1 MWSRAAFLALFL
13 LPATPALADE
23 GMWTFHSPPKKL
35 LKEKYGFELSDAWL
49 EHVRLASVRFNSG
62 GSGAFVSPKGLAIT
76 NHHVGLDSLH
86 KLSTPAH
93 DYVQDGFYARSQ
105 AEELKCQD
113 LELNVLVAMT
123 DVSERVKSA
132 VAADATPEEAVKQ
145 RRAAIG
151 AIEKEAF
158 DASGLRTDVVT
169 LYRGGEYWLYQY
181 RQYKDVRLVFAPEG
195 QIGFFGGDPDNFTY
209 PRFNLD
215 FSVFRVYEDDKP
227 AATPHYLQF
236 SPDGVAEGDLLF
248 VSGNPGSTN
257 RLQTL
262 VQIEYL
268 RDRSRPRALDTIAY
282 LGAALREYAA
292 RGAEEER
299 QTKDMLFGLENS
311 RKAYTGEL
319 KGLLDE
325 ALMLRKA
332 EEEAA
337 LREEVAK
344 RPELAEEIGGAW
356 DEIAEAQALIAEQ
369 DDRFYYGR
377 LRSDLAGKALTI
389 VRYVAEVEKPNGER
403 LPEFR
408 DSNLDNLKFSLFSEA
423 PIYPGLDETMLRA
436 GLELAAE
443 HLPPDDPLLE
453 LLLGGKEPAAL
464 AHALIAGTKLGD
476 PAARK
481 QLVEGGAAAVAASE
495 DPLIALARSVDPLLR
510 EMQQR
515 AEELS
520 FRITQGQEKIARA
533 RFAVFGNSVYPD
545 ATFTLRLAFGV
556 AKGYEED
563 TTLVPWKTNFYGL
576 FGRCRA
582 FDNKPPFDLP
592 PNYLERESRIDLS
605 APIDFVSTCDIT
617 GGNSGSPTINRKGEL
632 VGLIFDGN
640 IQSLPNSF
648 VFADAADRAV
658 SVHVAGIL
666 ESLVKVYDAGPLAAE
681 LLGGM

>member
-13 LPATPALADE
+13 LAPAPALADE

-35 LKEKYGFELSDAWL
+35 LKEKYGFDLSDAWL
-49 EHVRLASVRFNSG
+49 EQVRLASVRFNSG
-62 GSGAFVSPKGLAIT
+62 GSGCFVSPNGLAIT
-76 NHHVGLDSLH
+76 NHHVGLDSIH
-86 KLSTPAH
+86 KLSTPEH
-93 DYVQDGFYARSQ
+93 DYVRDGFYARTQ

-113 LELNVLVAMT
+113 LELNVLVAVT
-123 DVSERVKSA
+123 DVSERVKGA
-132 VAADATPEEAVKQ
+132 VEKDATPEEAVKQ

-151 AIEKEAF
+151 TIEKEAF
-158 DASGLRTDVVT
+158 DASGLRSDVVT

-227 AATPHYLQF
+227 AATPHYLHF
-236 SPDGVAEGDLLF
+236 SPGGVAEGDLLF

-257 RLQTL
+257 RLQTFT
-262 VQIEYL
+262 QIEYL
-268 RDRSRPRALDTIAY
+268 RDKTRPRALATIAH

-299 QTKDMLFGLENS
+299 QSKDLLFSLENS
-311 RKAYTGEL
+311 RKAYAGEL

-325 ALMLRKA
+325 GLMLRKA

-337 LREEVAK
+337 LRDEVVQ
-344 RPELAEEIGGAW
+344 RPELAAEIGGAW

-369 DDRFYYGR
+369 DDRYYYAR
-377 LRSDLAGKALTI
+377 MRSDLAGKALTI

-423 PIYPGLDETMLRA
+423 PIYLGLDETMLRS
-436 GLELAAE
+436 GLELAAQN
-443 HLPPDDPLLE
+443 LPADDPFLTLA
-453 LLLGGKEPAAL
+453 LGEKEPAAL
-464 AHALIAGTKLGD
+464 ARALVSGTELEKVET
-476 PAARK
+476 RK
-481 QLVEGGAAAVAASE
+481 QLVEGGGAAVAASQ
-495 DPLIALARSVDPLLR
+495 DPLIVLARTIDPLLR
-510 EMQQR
+510 EMQER
-515 AEELS
+515 AEELG
-520 FRITQGQEKIARA
+520 FRITQAQEKIARA
-533 RFAVFGNSVYPD
+533 RFAVYGNSVYPD

-556 AKGYEED
+556 AKGYEEG

-576 FGRCRA
+576 YGRCRA
-582 FDNKPPFDLP
+582 FDNKAPFDLP
-592 PNYLERESRIDLS
+592 PRYLEREARIDLS
-605 APIDFVSTCDIT
+605 TPIDFVSTCDIT

-640 IQSLPNSF
+640 IQGLPNAF
-648 VFADAADRAV
+648 VFADQADRAI

-666 ESLVKVYDAGPLAAE
+666 EALVKVYDAGPLAAE